1 MPAGKGVYTAIWEK
15 SFDRLLTPL
24 EEFIHRQTTSG
35 VLLMICAVIAL
46 IIANSPLHN
55 EYEHILHTEIGFY
68 VGSSQFSL
76 SIHHWINEA
85 LMAMFFFI
93 MGLELKRELMVGELS
108 SPKQALLPIMA
119 AIGGMLVPALFY
131 LVFNASGPNAA
142 GWGIPMA
149 TDIAFAIGAL
159 SLLGSRVPKSLVTF
173 LIALAIVDDLGA
185 VAVIALF
192 YTESLNLTALA
203 YAACFTVLLLALN
216 LGGIRRPLPYAG
228 VGILLWVAML
238 TSGIHAT
245 IAGIVVAFTIPIRP
259 KFEPGL
265 FVDRVQDTSA
275 KMLESITEQADIIHN
290 NRFRSLV
297 TSLGDGV
304 RLVQAPA
311 QRLEHTLHLP
321 VAYLVIPIFALAN
334 AGIPV
339 NFSGIGEYFQHPV
352 TLGVV
357 AGLVL
362 GKPVG
367 IAGLTWMTVK
377 LGWARLPTGLNMKHI
392 LGVGLLGGIGFTMS
406 IFIADLAFR
415 SSPEDLLMA
424 KTGILLAS
432 AIAGFGGF
440 FWLMLHTG
448 KAHAGHDSTHE
459 NIASAGASGHGDHH

>member
-1 MPAGKGVYTAIWEK
+1 MAGKGVYNAPWEK

-46 IIANSPLHN
+46 IIANSPLHDQ
-55 EYEHILHTEIGFY
+55 YEHLLHTEIGLTL
-68 VGSSQFSL
+68 GSYAFSL

-119 AIGGMLVPALFY
+119 AIGGMVVPALFY
-131 LVFNASGPNAA
+131 LAFNSSGQGAT

-192 YTESLNLTALA
+192 YTDDLNLVALG
-203 YAACFTVLLLALN
+203 YAGACTLVLIALN

-228 VGILLWVAML
+228 VGAILWMAML

-245 IAGIVVAFTIPIRP
+245 IAGIVVAFVIPIRP
-259 KFEPGL
+259 KFEPEV
-265 FVDRVQDTSA
+265 FVHRVKDTSV
-275 KMLESITEQADIIHN
+275 KMMKSISDQADIIKN

-311 QRLEHTLHLP
+311 QRLEHSLHLP

-339 NFSGIGEYFQHPV
+339 DFAGFTQYFQHPI
-352 TLGVV
+352 TLGVL
-357 AGLVL
+357 AGLLL

-367 IAGLTWMTVK
+367 IAGLTWLTIK
-377 LGWARLPTGLNMKHI
+377 LGWAELPTGLNMKHI
-392 LGVGLLGGIGFTMS
+392 LGVSLLGGIGFTMS
-406 IFIADLAFR
+406 IFIADLGFAN
-415 SSPEDLLMA
+415 SAQDLLMA

-440 FWLMLHTG
+440 FWLMLHTEKPG
-448 KAHAGHDSTHE
+448 TERS
-459 NIASAGASGHGDHH
+459 

>member
-1 MPAGKGVYTAIWEK
+1 MAGKGIYNARWEK

-46 IIANSPLHN
+46 VIANSSLHDQ
-55 EYEHILHTEIGFY
+55 YEHLLHTEIGISL
-68 VGSSQFSL
+68 GSYTFSL
-76 SIHHWINEA
+76 SIHHWINEG
-85 LMAMFFFI
+85 LMAAFFFI

-119 AIGGMLVPALFY
+119 AIGGMVVPALFY
-131 LVFNASGPNAA
+131 LALNTSGPNAT

-159 SLLGSRVPKSLVTF
+159 SLMGNRVPKSLVTF

-192 YTESLNLTALA
+192 YTENLNLMALA
-203 YAACFTVLLLALN
+203 YAAACTLLLMALN

-228 VGILLWVAML
+228 VGGLLWIAML

-245 IAGIVVAFTIPIRP
+245 IAGIVVAFMIPIRP
-259 KFEPGL
+259 KFEPEV
-265 FVDRVQDTSA
+265 FVQRVKDTSV
-275 KMLESITEQADIIHN
+275 KMLESISDQADIIKN

-311 QRLEHTLHLP
+311 QRLEHSLHLP
-321 VAYLVIPIFALAN
+321 VAYLVIPVFALAN

-339 NFSGIGEYFQHPV
+339 DFSGFSQYFQNPI
-352 TLGVV
+352 TQGVL

-367 IAGLTWMTVK
+367 IAGLTWLTVK
-377 LGWARLPTGLNMKHI
+377 MGWANLPAGLNMNHI
-392 LGVGLLGGIGFTMS
+392 LGVSLLGGIGFTMS
-406 IFIADLAFR
+406 IFIADLGFAN
-415 SSPEDLLMA
+415 SPQDLLMA

-432 AIAGFGGF
+432 ALAGFAGF
-440 FWLMLHTG
+440 FWLMMHTRKPG
-448 KAHAGHDSTHE
+448 
-459 NIASAGASGHGDHH
+459 

>member
-1 MPAGKGVYTAIWEK
+1 MAGKGIYNAPWEK
-15 SFDRLLTPL
+15 SFERLLTPL

-46 IIANSPLHN
+46 FIANSPLYDQ
-55 EYEHILHTEIGFY
+55 YEHLLHTKIGLSL
-68 VGSSQFSL
+68 GSWTFSL

-119 AIGGMLVPALFY
+119 AIGGMVVPALFY
-131 LVFNASGPNAA
+131 LVFNLSGQGAT

-192 YTESLNLTALA
+192 YTDDLNLVALA
-203 YAACFTVLLLALN
+203 YAGGCIFLLLALN

-228 VGILLWVAML
+228 VGALLWMAML
-238 TSGIHAT
+238 SSGIHAT

-259 KFEPGL
+259 KFEPEV
-265 FVDRVQDTSA
+265 FVHRVRDTSV
-275 KMLESITEQADIIHN
+275 KMLKSITDQADIIKN

-321 VAYLVIPIFALAN
+321 VAYIVIPIFALAN

-339 NFSGIGEYFQHPV
+339 DFAGFSGYFKDPI
-352 TLGVV
+352 TLGVL
-357 AGLVL
+357 AGLLL

-367 IAGLTWMTVK
+367 IAGLTWLTVK
-377 LGWARLPTGLNMKHI
+377 LGWAKLPTGLNMNHI

-406 IFIADLAFR
+406 IFIADLGFAN
-415 SSPEDLLMA
+415 SPEDLLMA

-440 FWLMLHTG
+440 FWLMLHTEKPG
-448 KAHAGHDSTHE
+448 VE
-459 NIASAGASGHGDHH
+459 PGAALR